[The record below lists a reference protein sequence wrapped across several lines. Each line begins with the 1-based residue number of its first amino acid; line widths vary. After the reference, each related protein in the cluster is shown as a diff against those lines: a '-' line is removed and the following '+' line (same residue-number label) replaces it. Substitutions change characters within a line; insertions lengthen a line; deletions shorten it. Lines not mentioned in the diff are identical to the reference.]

1 MALAGG
7 SSERFTQTPVEEK
20 TENTTVGSA
29 EGARYANR
37 NFEWEM
43 PEQEKFLEVA
53 KSKFIELQE
62 HWSSGDLARL
72 ENFCTEDLMEHLSRE
87 LKNDDN
93 PYSNLSVVELEAYLE
108 GSKSITN
115 QSGETV
121 LEVYVRFN
129 GLMRESESL
138 PTKFNE
144 VWTLQKLDTSNEGW
158 LLAGIF
164 QDKELG

>member
-1 MALAGG
+1 
-7 SSERFTQTPVEEK
+7 
-20 TENTTVGSA
+20 
-29 EGARYANR
+29 
-37 NFEWEM
+37 
-43 PEQEKFLEVA
+43 
-53 KSKFIELQE
+53 
-62 HWSSGDLARL
+62 
-72 ENFCTEDLMEHLSRE
+72 MEHLSRE
-87 LKNDDN
+87 LKNEDN
-93 PYSNLSVVELEAYLE
+93 SHSNLSVVELEAYIE
-108 GSKSITN
+108 GSNSITN